1 MTRRVAAEM
10 PPAAAG
16 SAKMRTQIVDAWWLI
31 ALSIAA
37 GVSGQ
42 AAIKLGIGRGAP
54 AGAGN
59 GPVQLVM
66 TILHSPLILLGLGL
80 YALGVGV
87 DRRVGQAGPELCLP
101 VSGLNF
107 VLITLVA
114 QFGRSKVLLIRWVGV
129 AIICAGIFLIARS
142 GFDPVD
148 IS

>member
-1 MTRRVAAEM
+1 
-10 PPAAAG
+10 
-16 SAKMRTQIVDAWWLI
+16 MRLI

-42 AAIKLGIGRGAP
+42 AAIKLGIGGGAP

-87 DRRVGQAGPELCLP
+87 DRRVGQADLSYAYPFLA
-101 VSGLNF
+101 LNF
-107 VLITLVA
+107 VLITLGPSLGWA
-114 QFGRSKVLLIRWVGV
+114 KWCRS
-129 AIICAGIFLIARS
+129 CAGRRGDHLRRHLSHRPQRI
-142 GFDPVD
+142 
-148 IS
+148 

>member
-1 MTRRVAAEM
+1 M
-10 PPAAAG
+10 
-16 SAKMRTQIVDAWWLI
+16 DAWWLI

-80 YALGVGV
+80 YALGALAWIAVLGKL
-87 DRRVGQAGPELCLP
+87 DLSYAYPFLA
-101 VSGLNF
+101 LNF

-114 QFGRSKVLLIRWVGV
+114 QFGLGEVVPLMRWVGV

>member
-10 PPAAAG
+10 PPAVAG

-42 AAIKLGIGRGAP
+42 AAIKLGIGGGAP

-80 YALGVGV
+80 YALGALAWIAVLGKL
-87 DRRVGQAGPELCLP
+87 DLSYAYPFLA
-101 VSGLNF
+101 LNF

-114 QFGRSKVLLIRWVGV
+114 QFGLGEVVPLMRWVGV

-142 GFDPVD
+142 GF
-148 IS
+148 